1 MMKLYQILKLISKCD
16 LLVCCKEEIQGI
28 LKYLVL
34 WKPNWTAT
42 MDLLRNVGWSL
53 MEVATMGSNSIEFP
67 NTDCAKINIL
77 MWNCRGALNEDF
89 ARRIYEMAVN
99 YSASIM
105 VLIETRVGGES
116 C

>member
-1 MMKLYQILKLISKCD
+1 
-16 LLVCCKEEIQGI
+16 
-28 LKYLVL
+28 
-34 WKPNWTAT
+34 
-42 MDLLRNVGWSL
+42 

-67 NTDCAKINIL
+67 NTDCAKMNVL